1 MNECARSSRHPAVTA
16 EHAVGS
22 CAFSEVVHAHF
33 TDEGPHAPQIFP
45 RHCEENEALIDE
57 EFAAADTDGSGKI
70 SFAEF
75 VAYYERLKVHLL
87 IDA

>member
-1 MNECARSSRHPAVTA
+1 MLTPLSSHSRTRGQLVT
-16 EHAVGS
+16 
-22 CAFSEVVHAHF
+22 FSEVVHAHF

>member
-1 MNECARSSRHPAVTA
+1 MRDHIP
-16 EHAVGS
+16 
-22 CAFSEVVHAHF
+22 
-33 TDEGPHAPQIFP
+33 PQIFP